1 MPSFRDV
8 QDVPLVVRRARRT
21 RSEVRAALGL
31 EPSRRVVLY
40 QFGGQDAS
48 WKLPED
54 ALPAGWTC
62 LIASKCGDAA
72 ALPPNFIRVGAEEY
86 TPDLVNACDCVL
98 GKIGYGTASESL
110 AHGVPLVFIRRTYFN
125 EEPFLRKLL
134 ELHSCQVE
142 MSRRDFF
149 EGNWGPYLERALELA
164 PSYSGSLEGGKVVAE
179 AVAAVAEKRY
189 DTRAANT
196 HGRLRDAILF
206 GYHLQRGAPDTSLLV
221 PEWYTRGVNP
231 PALSGEAGEAGKGR
245 GAKRRRVGT
254 GQLPGDLEVVS
265 GDTRGLED
273 TDAFLEQL
281 GALQEV
287 AQSPQEG
294 GRLPET
300 RAARGLFVPGGDI
313 FVTRAPGRLDVMGG
327 IADYSGSLVL
337 ELPTSEA
344 CHVALQRQ
352 PGTQPAWKHTAAR
365 HTKALAAGGG
375 GHVPTIRVVSLKA
388 DENNRAPAFDMD
400 LSDLRGPGGE
410 PISYEAAR
418 EYFAK
423 DPSRQ
428 WAAYVVGTMVV
439 LMREKGARF
448 EDGMS
453 ILVDSHVPEGKGV
466 SSSAAVEVAAMAA
479 VAAAHGIELPPR
491 ELAVLCQM
499 CENRVVGAPCGV
511 MDQMASACGDA
522 GRLMALLCQP
532 AELQEHVPVPAHIAF
547 WGVDSGIRHS
557 VGGSDYGSVRVG
569 TFMGK
574 SVIAA
579 HAAQERARG
588 GGGGDGESIPTVPST
603 SSALVTPKSAF
614 YLADIHPSEFARG
627 FAAHIPSSLTG
638 RDFLK
643 EFGGH
648 GDAATSV
655 DPDATYDVRECAAH
669 PVREMHRVQCFQGL
683 LAAPESPFTLEALG
697 ELMYQSHE
705 SYSAVGIGSD
715 GTDRLVMLV
724 REMKGRGLYGA
735 KITGGGSGGTVC
747 VMGRSGEEAETAL
760 REACPPPKPHLM
772 PALPPTRSLAP
783 ACSP

>member
-1 MPSFRDV
+1 VVRNLIAAGHVVHINTAAPRWVFDSGIDGLGRERLHLRDVLLDTGAKQADALSVDRAGSLQQYAELVVEPREELLVQEIAWLRGARVDVVVSDIVPIACAAAEAAGVPALCVSNFAWDFVYAEYLTQSRGKDSKDYRALLWQISEDFSKATLLLRLPGHCPMPSFRDV

-569 TFMGK
+569 TF
-574 SVIAA
+574 
-579 HAAQERARG
+579 
-588 GGGGDGESIPTVPST
+588 
-603 SSALVTPKSAF
+603 SAP
-614 YLADIHPSEFARG
+614 
-627 FAAHIPSSLTG
+627 
-638 RDFLK
+638 
-643 EFGGH
+643 
-648 GDAATSV
+648 
-655 DPDATYDVRECAAH
+655 C
-669 PVREMHRVQCFQGL
+669 
-683 LAAPESPFTLEALG
+683 
-697 ELMYQSHE
+697 
-705 SYSAVGIGSD
+705 
-715 GTDRLVMLV
+715 
-724 REMKGRGLYGA
+724 
-735 KITGGGSGGTVC
+735 
-747 VMGRSGEEAETAL
+747 
-760 REACPPPKPHLM
+760 
-772 PALPPTRSLAP
+772 
-783 ACSP
+783 